1 MAIEKLIKT
10 NEEWK
15 KILTPT
21 QYHILREGG
30 TEAAGTCAFTVK
42 LEGVFHCVACDN
54 PLFISGTKF
63 ESGTGWPSFYE
74 PYSPDSVIFKEDNRD
89 FVKATEVICAR
100 CEGHLG
106 HVFNDGPPPTYKRFC
121 INGLVLKFVKGEKR
135 PSA

>member
-1 MAIEKLIKT
+1 MAIEKLIKS

-15 KILTPT
+15 KILTPA

-30 TEAAGTCAFTVK
+30 TEAAGTCAFTIK

-74 PYSPDSVIFKEDNRD
+74 PYSPDSVIFKEDNRG
-89 FVKATEVICAR
+89 FMKATEVICAR
-100 CEGHLG
+100 CQGHLG

-135 PSA
+135 PGS